1 MGFFMDHDVEI
12 DAIGLLCPWPVL
24 KAGKALR
31 AMQPGQ
37 VLRLLATDPVAV
49 IDVPHFCAEEGHQ
62 LVSAHES
69 DGTTAYVICKGQ
81 SGKQSPDQGLT

>member
-31 AMQPGQ
+31 SMKPGQ
-37 VLRLLATDPVAV
+37 ILRLLATDPVAV
-49 IDVPHFCAEEGHQ
+49 IDVPHFCAEEGHA
-62 LVSAHES
+62 LLATEE
-69 DGTTAYVICKGQ
+69 DGAATAYTIRKGA
-81 SGKQSPDQGLT
+81 

>member
-1 MGFFMDHDVEI
+1 MRLAMDHDVEI

-31 AMQPGQ
+31 GMQPGQ

-49 IDVPHFCAEEGHQ
+49 IDVPHFCAEEGHK
-62 LVSAHES
+62 LISTDD
-69 DGTTAYVICKGQ
+69 DGAATAYTIRKGA
-81 SGKQSPDQGLT
+81 